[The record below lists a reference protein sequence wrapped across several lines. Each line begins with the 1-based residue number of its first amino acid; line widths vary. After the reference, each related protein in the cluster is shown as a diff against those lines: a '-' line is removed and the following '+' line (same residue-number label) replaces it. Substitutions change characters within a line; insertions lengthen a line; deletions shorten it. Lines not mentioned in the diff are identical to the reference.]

1 MMKGRF
7 LVLIVLLIG
16 SACVSRPTNS
26 SAENEEIPAVPLL
39 TVDGREVFS
48 DEFLWVLES
57 GSATSQDPDTF
68 GEELQT
74 FIDFQLKVSE
84 ALALGLD
91 QTEAFQAEYES
102 LKEELVRPFLIE
114 SSLREGEVKKSY
126 DRMQEVVAASHIL
139 IQFPPAASQEDS
151 LAVLRMTLQLKER
164 AENGEDFNALA
175 ATYSEDPS
183 ASENKGRLGYFTA
196 LQMVYPFEDAA
207 YNLQIGQISDPVLT
221 NFGYHLIRVEDRKP
235 NPGQIQVSHIL
246 LRSRANDPVQ
256 EERALRRAEE
266 IYLAL
271 EEDPSRWENLVETY
285 SDDPGSKQ
293 NGGRLPFISLGSLVP
308 EFERAAFNLQ
318 EIGAISLPV
327 RSSFGFHIIRL
338 EDKKPLAPLEEMEAE
353 ILSKILR
360 DTRSNLVREQTM
372 AIQKSRFNWVE
383 NASFSAYLN
392 QSFNEMGRE
401 RFLSHIREELSLQDS
416 VLFTIGGNSY
426 RLQDFVQYVGD
437 NPRARPSGTKNTFE
451 VWEEGFLKQ
460 RLDAYERSYLEA
472 THPSYRQQLT
482 AYRSGILMFS
492 LMNERVWQKGIN
504 DDAGLKRFYE
514 EHQDDYMWP
523 SRKEVVRV
531 YEVLPAYEARIKKFL
546 QDKPV
551 NAALLDRLENTY
563 LLEEPNAFK
572 MELILLE
579 EHHPWLLGREARQVF
594 RNEAGIFKVG
604 QQVSSTPKKLEET
617 RGPLIRDYQA
627 HLEQEML
634 EEVRKKYAVEV
645 NASELDRLKALRYPD
660 EN

>member
-7 LVLIVLLIG
+7 LVLIVLLVG
-16 SACVSRPTNS
+16 AACVSRPKNS
-26 SAENEEIPAVPLL
+26 GAENEEIAAEPLL
-39 TVDGREVFS
+39 TVDGREVFT
-48 DEFLWVLES
+48 DEFLWVIES
-57 GSATSQDPDTF
+57 GTSSSRDPETLD
-68 GEELQT
+68 EALRT

-175 ATYSEDPS
+175 AAYSEDPS

-221 NFGYHLIRVEDRKP
+221 SFGYHLIKVEDRKP

-271 EEDPSRWENLVETY
+271 EEDPSRWESLVETY

-308 EFERAAFNLQ
+308 EFERAAFNLN

-338 EDKKPLAPLEEMEAE
+338 EDKKPLASLEEMEAE

-392 QSFNEMGRE
+392 QAFTEMGRE
-401 RFLSHIREELSLQDS
+401 RFLAHVSEESSLQDS
-416 VLFTIGGNSY
+416 VLFHIGGNGY
-426 RLQDFVQYVGD
+426 LMKDFVQYVRD
-437 NPRARPSGTKNTFE
+437 NPRAR
-451 VWEEGFLKQ
+451 
-460 RLDAYERSYLEA
+460 
-472 THPSYRQQLT
+472 
-482 AYRSGILMFS
+482 
-492 LMNERVWQKGIN
+492 
-504 DDAGLKRFYE
+504 
-514 EHQDDYMWP
+514 
-523 SRKEVVRV
+523 
-531 YEVLPAYEARIKKFL
+531 
-546 QDKPV
+546 
-551 NAALLDRLENTY
+551 
-563 LLEEPNAFK
+563 LLERKAPLKSGKKAF
-572 MELILLE
+572 
-579 EHHPWLLGREARQVF
+579 
-594 RNEAGIFKVG
+594 
-604 QQVSSTPKKLEET
+604 
-617 RGPLIRDYQA
+617 
-627 HLEQEML
+627 
-634 EEVRKKYAVEV
+634 
-645 NASELDRLKALRYPD
+645 
-660 EN
+660 